1 MLSRFFQGVFM
12 SPTPYPAR
20 RRYPW
25 ALLHIV
31 MDYTNTVRFFKK
43 MQRQCPQDKNPAR
56 HATFALMLECID
68 ELNHKGVE
76 EFAGDKL
83 HRLLIKCADR
93 CGWHTDANKI
103 QRSLVPR
110 LVEGTKDIYTCPK
123 CGEDK
128 PRADF
133 MGLMTGAQRERYNKP
148 EGTRALIMQKRCNNC
163 RYNANEAKR
172 RKEKRVSE
180 RRAVRQWA
188 KLTTNKKA
196 IGGQDIYQRYC
207 AELDRQLHNTKVALR
222 KVNKINPAT
231 TRAAFYQRKVE
242 LIRLC
247 AERLDE
253 HLDNAMVAKLET
265 GVVWT
270 NLITHEEYAELEELR
285 IIMTRD
291 SDTQGRRPS
300 IL

>member
-1 MLSRFFQGVFM
+1 M
-12 SPTPYPAR
+12 SPIPYPAR

-25 ALLHIV
+25 ALMHTV

-56 HATFALMLECID
+56 HATFSLLLECID

-93 CGWHTDANKI
+93 CEWHTDANKI

-110 LVEGTKDIYTCPK
+110 LVEGTMDIYTCPH
-123 CGEDK
+123 CGNDK

-133 MGLMTGAQRERYNKP
+133 MGLMSQAQREKYNKP
-148 EGTRALIMQKRCNNC
+148 EGKRALVMQKRCTNC
-163 RYNANEAKR
+163 RYNAQEAKR
-172 RKEKRVSE
+172 RKEKRVKE
-180 RRAVRQWA
+180 RRVVRQWS
-188 KLTTNKKA
+188 KLFTNKKA

-207 AELDRQLHNTKVALR
+207 TELDRQLRNTKVALR
-222 KVNKINPAT
+222 KVKPDT
-231 TRAAFYQRKVE
+231 TRAAFYQRKIE
-242 LIRLC
+242 LIRTS

-253 HLDNAMVAKLET
+253 HLDNGLLAKLET

-270 NLITHEEYAELEELR
+270 HLLNHAEYTELEALR
-285 IIMTRD
+285 IAMTRD
-291 SDTQGRRPS
+291 MDTRGRRPS
-300 IL
+300 LL